1 MSDYEAAVEIGLEIR
16 DVATA
21 IRGIG
26 GTDVESLT
34 DISRSRRARV
44 RELIAKIKERPVTE
58 PLDPVDQL
66 QLKFQ
71 RYKHDADKSGTHML
85 ALHTALWERVN
96 ALEAADQTHMGAMER
111 IVEAMKEITRLATAQ
126 YERLAALEAKVNE
139 S

>member
-58 PLDPVDQL
+58 KAFVLVTGNADLIANVVAD
-66 QLKFQ
+66 
-71 RYKHDADKSGTHML
+71 RDAAGDLS
-85 ALHTALWERVN
+85 
-96 ALEAADQTHMGAMER
+96 
-111 IVEAMKEITRLATAQ
+111 
-126 YERLAALEAKVNE
+126 
-139 S
+139 